1 MSPSEPVRDRRRLG
15 PAASIGWLALA
26 AFFGI
31 VIVTG
36 TSGEA
41 SATDWIWIGGYLM
54 IIATSLLGDLRR
66 PARRALVGITA
77 IVAVATAGR
86 FDALPAQI
94 GATTDDRGP
103 GRHRRRC
110 AAEVTLNTQP
120 LTGVSYCPDAPCA
133 RADDVE

>member
-15 PAASIGWLALA
+15 PAASIAWLALA

-86 FDALPAQI
+86 LDALPAQI
-94 GATTDDRGP
+94 GATTMIAVLVVIGAVALLRSP
-103 GRHRRRC
+103 R
-110 AAEVTLNTQP
+110 TPNP
-120 LTGVSYCPDAPCA
+120 
-133 RADDVE
+133 